1 MSFFGSKKYGSGND
15 KWLDSRHGVDVPKT
29 GTLKLDAFNVDEGYV
44 PSGTPV
50 VEDSEGYLIPAANAA
65 PTGFVL
71 GDFPVD
77 GSLDGVGLPVG
88 YIWHGRI
95 KTNQLP
101 VENFTVPAEPG
112 QFSYVGGNQ
121 GADSGAGEEG

>member
-1 MSFFGSKKYGSGND
+1 MAFFGSKKYGSGND

-29 GTLKLDAFNVDEGYV
+29 GTLKLDAFTLADKYV

-50 VEDSEGYLIPAANAA
+50 VEDGEGYLIPAADAA

-95 KTNQLP
+95 KTQNLP
-101 VENFTVPAEPG
+101 VETFTVPAEPG
-112 QFSYVGGNQ
+112 QFSYVGGNK
-121 GADSGAGEEG
+121 GADSAGEGA

>member
-1 MSFFGSKKYGSGND
+1 MFFGSKKWGAGND
-15 KWLDSRHGVDVPKT
+15 TWLDSRHGVDVPKT
-29 GTLKLDAFNVDEGYV
+29 GTLKLDEFDVVDNYI

-50 VEDSEGYLIPAANAA
+50 VEGEGGYLVPAGSSA

-95 KTNQLP
+95 KADRLP
-101 VENFTVPAEPG
+101 VEDFTVPAEPG
-112 QFSYVGGNQ
+112 QFSYVGGTPAGDDNE
-121 GADSGAGEEG
+121 GEEA